1 MRGRENDPQ
10 YHLYLGNSYKKKG
23 MIDEAISCYEKSL
36 MLNPQ
41 SPQVLNNLG
50 NALREKEKFDE
61 AIRCYEM
68 ALKINP
74 EYINAQNN
82 IGFTYLEIAEFDKA
96 ITCFDALLKMC
107 PECAEAHNNQGVA
120 LRETGQFNEALNS
133 FKRAIQFNPDLED
146 AHQNLSALYL
156 LLGNFQDGW
165 REYRWF
171 WNLRGPYHDLQKPLW
186 DGSDI
191 KGKILL
197 LHAGAGF
204 GDTIQFIRYVPMI
217 KERGASVIIGC
228 QKEIGS
234 LLKGVEGIEQVIIEG
249 ERLPHFDVQSS
260 MFRLPI
266 IFDTKIDSIPNKV
279 PYITVIPQLVGEWK
293 EKVILDKHSFRIG
306 LTWAG
311 GHRIGIYCHRT
322 FPPELFSGLSN
333 LKNAAFYSLQIG
345 GQRDEIQGV
354 LRDLN
359 LIDFTGDIKDFSD
372 TAALIENLDLIISI
386 DTSVAHLAGA
396 LGKPVWTLL
405 PYVPDWR
412 WMLNRDDSP
421 WYPTMRL
428 FRQPSPGD
436 WNSVIS
442 KLHNELE
449 KRITEKT
456 FYDEC

>member
-1 MRGRENDPQ
+1 MYETENDPQ
-10 YHLYLGNSYKKKG
+10 FYFHLGNSYKKKG
-23 MIDEAISCYEKSL
+23 MIAEAIFCYEKYL

-41 SPQVLNNLG
+41 SPLALNNLG
-50 NALREKEKFDE
+50 NALRGKGEFDE
-61 AIRCYEM
+61 AIRCYEE
-68 ALKINP
+68 ALSIDP
-74 EYINAQNN
+74 AHINARNN
-82 IGFTYLEIAEFDKA
+82 LGCAYLETAEFDKA
-96 ITCFDALLKMC
+96 ITCFDSLLEMW

-120 LRETGQFNEALNS
+120 FRETSQFSEALES

-249 ERLPHFDVQSS
+249 EMIPHFDVQSS

-266 IFDTKIDSIPNKV
+266 IFDTNIDRIPARV
-279 PYITVIPQLVGEWK
+279 PYISVNHQLIGEWRDRL
-293 EKVILDKHSFRIG
+293 ILDNRSFRIG
-306 LTWAG
+306 LNWGG
-311 GHRIGIYCHRT
+311 GHRIGMYRYRT
-322 FPPELFSGLSN
+322 CPPALFSRLSN
-333 LKNAAFYSLQIG
+333 FKNIAFYSLQIG
-345 GQRDEIQGV
+345 GIKNEMQSV
-354 LRDLN
+354 LEDLN
-359 LIDFTGDIKDFSD
+359 LIDLTEDIKDFSD

-386 DTSVAHLAGA
+386 DTAVAHLAGA
-396 LGKPVWTLL
+396 LGKRVWTLL
-405 PYVPDWR
+405 PHVPDWR
-412 WMLNRDDSP
+412 WLLNRDDSP

-436 WNSVIS
+436 WESVIS

-449 KRITEKT
+449 KRITEMIL
-456 FYDEC
+456 